1 MRQRDDS
8 SIVRG
13 ALLLTAVNL
22 FSQILGFAYR
32 VWLSRLID
40 PEALGLYQLIMPVY
54 SVVMSLCVSGI
65 TVAVSRMTASYTA
78 LGNERAVRQVVRNAL
93 MGYILLTLGLC
104 LLIVPFSDAVSVY
117 LLGDARTRLGL
128 LFLLPC
134 IMLTGWENVHK
145 NYFYGRK
152 NVVPPAISEVLEQLS
167 RAAAILGLLIFLK
180 PVYHE
185 QQVGLIVIGMI
196 ISEVI
201 SASLLTFMFRIT
213 RREVV
218 PTGVPLPDMRRRMAQ
233 IAVPV
238 ALANVSVNLIGSV
251 NTIIIPARL
260 IASGVDSS
268 QALSSYG
275 VAFGMTMPLLAL
287 PMAFVVAVSLVT
299 IPRVSESVALRD
311 YKSLLRKIKS
321 SLLIITA
328 ITLPM
333 TALLILFGKPIS
345 VALFKN
351 PNAGAYMEPLAVA
364 TLFSC
369 FEYVLHS
376 LLNGIGKQKAA
387 AANMIAAGVLQLALT
402 WLGVARPEL
411 RLMGYVWA
419 YLAANV
425 LGCFLNLRDLV
436 AYFRK
441 DINKLDTSLRERTF

>member
-1 MRQRDDS
+1 MKSKDDS

-54 SVVMSLCVSGI
+54 SVIMSLCVSGI
-65 TVAVSRMTASYTA
+65 TVAVSRLTASYTA

-93 MGYILLTLGLC
+93 MGYIILTLGLS
-104 LLIVPFSDAVSVY
+104 LLVVPFSDAISVH

-128 LFLLPC
+128 LLLLPC
-134 IMLTGWENVHK
+134 IMLTGWENIHK

-152 NVVPPAISEVLEQLS
+152 NVVPPAISEVVEQVS
-167 RAAAILGLLIFLK
+167 RTAAILGLLIFLK
-180 PVYHE
+180 PLYHE

-196 ISEVI
+196 ISEII
-201 SASLLTFMFRIT
+201 SASLLTLMFRVT
-213 RREVV
+213 RRD
-218 PTGVPLPDMRRRMAQ
+218 VPLTGKPVADMPAGMAQ

-238 ALANVSVNLIGSV
+238 ALANVAVNLIGSV

-260 IASGVDSS
+260 IVSGIDQS
-268 QALSSYG
+268 QALSAYG
-275 VAFGMTMPLLAL
+275 VAFGMTMPLLSL
-287 PMAFVVAVSLVT
+287 PMAFVVSVSLVT
-299 IPRVSESVALRD
+299 IPRVSEAVALKD
-311 YKSLLRKIKS
+311 DNALSGKIKS
-321 SLLIITA
+321 SLITTTA

-333 TALLILFGKPIS
+333 TALLILFGRPIS
-345 VALFKN
+345 VLLFKN
-351 PNAGAYMEPLAVA
+351 PDAGAYMEPLAVA
-364 TLFSC
+364 TMFGC

-376 LLNGIGKQKAA
+376 LLNGMGKQKAA
-387 AANMIAAGVLQLALT
+387 AANMITAGAVQLALT

-419 YLAANV
+419 YLIANA
-425 LGCFLNLRDLV
+425 LGSLLNLRDLV
-436 AYFRK
+436 RHFKRREGLVGRK
-441 DINKLDTSLRERTF
+441 A